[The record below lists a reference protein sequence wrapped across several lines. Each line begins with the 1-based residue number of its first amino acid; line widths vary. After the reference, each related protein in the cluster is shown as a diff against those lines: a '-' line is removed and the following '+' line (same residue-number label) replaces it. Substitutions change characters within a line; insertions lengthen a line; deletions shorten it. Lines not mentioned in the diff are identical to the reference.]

1 MRAAFSLCC
10 WDKGPVRLLLA
21 RRLLERSE
29 PSLTE
34 KMDWCGVGEVSA
46 LYDVLLAPSSDRRAV
61 PAAGEVA
68 EAWAEIKEGVSF
80 LNGGETDCVGVGGA
94 GCCVEP
100 TGGPPCPGGGAG
112 DLDSSVFGGASSRL
126 GAGCM
131 LDINRSRLYN
141 SPRCIIKQRRDQSK
155 RRTME

>member
-46 LYDVLLAPSSDRRAV
+46 LYDVLLLAPSTDRRAV
-61 PAAGEVA
+61 PGAVEVP
-68 EAWAEIKEGVSF
+68 EAWVEIEEAVSF
-80 LNGGETDCVGVGGA
+80 LNGGETDWLWVGVGGR
-94 GCCVEP
+94 GC
-100 TGGPPCPGGGAG
+100 
-112 DLDSSVFGGASSRL
+112 
-126 GAGCM
+126 
-131 LDINRSRLYN
+131 
-141 SPRCIIKQRRDQSK
+141 
-155 RRTME
+155 